1 MTVTPFLVYIKLC
14 TKSIWY
20 VIIGNRSAS
29 KRIILWFL
37 WCIQGTVTICAS
49 MLITRNIRIYIIWVS
64 KAGELTYETQVD
76 ICHGTFTVLGNTY
89 LCYTLQTIAL
99 CVLHDMIILWT
110 VNKDDHIG
118 ILLYGTRFSK
128 VRQLRTLAVFARTLL
143 HCT

>member
-37 WCIQGTVTICAS
+37 WCIQDTVTICAS

-64 KAGELTYETQVD
+64 KAGELTYET
-76 ICHGTFTVLGNTY
+76 
-89 LCYTLQTIAL
+89 
-99 CVLHDMIILWT
+99 
-110 VNKDDHIG
+110 
-118 ILLYGTRFSK
+118 
-128 VRQLRTLAVFARTLL
+128 
-143 HCT
+143 